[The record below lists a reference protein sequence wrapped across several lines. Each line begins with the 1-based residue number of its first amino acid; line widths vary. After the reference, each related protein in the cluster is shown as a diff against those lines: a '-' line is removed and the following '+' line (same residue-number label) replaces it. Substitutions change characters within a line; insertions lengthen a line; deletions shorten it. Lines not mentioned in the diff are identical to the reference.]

1 MPDDRLISETD
12 RRGDWML
19 STRAESAHLG
29 GNRMSDKDEA
39 NGRLHE
45 LDLYAWSKA
54 TELLLL
60 DRRIHEIDWD
70 AVGDELE
77 KSARTNDANPMREA
91 VEKLL
96 THLTIWNVSSQ
107 YHSPARR
114 SEIESARFKIDDIL
128 SRSPSLAGLIELEW
142 RSLYRRA
149 RFAATLI
156 LGEKAALHEVL
167 TSDLVLVTTDE
178 PEAETEAVAL
188 MRLSLRITRLK
199 LRVATNP
206 DDETD
211 DSDEDH
217 FAWCR
222 AQAAAARSRQFD
234 ELDPIGISE
243 EISSV
248 GTSARRT
255 VIESLAGLLDKLMA
269 WQAGQC
275 GLSLKTRIASDRARV
290 RALLWKNPSLAA
302 APELMNEAHK
312 FMVREGEWA
321 VLARESISSQLSRW
335 TLAQVVDD
343 VSITEGDSALTDAR
357 DAS

>member
-1 MPDDRLISETD
+1 
-12 RRGDWML
+12 
-19 STRAESAHLG
+19 
-29 GNRMSDKDEA
+29 MSDKDEE
-39 NGRLHE
+39 NRRLRE

-54 TELLLL
+54 TELLLV
-60 DRRIHEIDWD
+60 DRRIQEIDWD

-77 KSARTNDANPMREA
+77 KSAEVNDAKPLREA

-114 SEIESARFKIDDIL
+114 SEIESARFKLDDTL
-128 SRSPSLAGLIELEW
+128 SRSPSLARLIELEW
-142 RSLYRRA
+142 KSLYRQA
-149 RFAATLI
+149 RFAAMLI
-156 LGEKAALHEVL
+156 LGAKAALHEVL

-178 PEAETEAVAL
+178 PEAETEALAL

-206 DDETD
+206 DDEAD

-217 FAWCR
+217 YAWCR

-234 ELDPIGISE
+234 ELDPIGIAE

-248 GTSARRT
+248 GTSVRRSA
-255 VIESLAGLLDKLMA
+255 IESLAGLLDKLMA
-269 WQAGQC
+269 WQAGRRSQ
-275 GLSLKTRIASDRARV
+275 SLKKKIASDRACV
-290 RALLWKNPSLAA
+290 RALLRKNPSLAV
-302 APELMNEAHK
+302 APELVREAHK
-312 FMVREGEWA
+312 FMVIEGEWA
-321 VLARESISSQLSRW
+321 VVAREPMSLQSSRW
-335 TLAQVVDD
+335 TLAQVIDD
-343 VSITEGDSALTDAR
+343 ASITERDSTFTDAR

>member
-1 MPDDRLISETD
+1 
-12 RRGDWML
+12 ML
-19 STRAESAHLG
+19 
-29 GNRMSDKDEA
+29 DKDEE
-39 NGRLHE
+39 NRRLRE
-45 LDLYAWSKA
+45 QDLYAWSKA
-54 TELLLL
+54 TELLLV
-60 DRRIHEIDWD
+60 DRRIQEIDWD

-77 KSARTNDANPMREA
+77 KSAGMNDANPVREA

-96 THLTIWNVSSQ
+96 THLTIWNAGSQ

-114 SEIESARFKIDDIL
+114 SEIESARFKIDDTL

-149 RFAATLI
+149 RFAAMLI

-167 TSDLVLVTTDE
+167 TSDLVLVTADE
-178 PEAETEAVAL
+178 PEAETEALAL
-188 MRLSLRITRLK
+188 MRLSLRITGLK

-217 FAWCR
+217 YAWCR

-234 ELDPIGISE
+234 ELDPIGIAE

-248 GTSARRT
+248 GTSVRRA
-255 VIESLAGLLDKLMA
+255 VIESLAGLLDKVIA
-269 WQAGQC
+269 WQARRC
-275 GLSLKTRIASDRARV
+275 SLSLKIRIASDRARV
-290 RALLWKNPSLAA
+290 RALLFKNPSLAA
-302 APELMNEAHK
+302 APELMTEAHK
-312 FMVREGEWA
+312 FIVREGEWG
-321 VLARESISSQLSRW
+321 VVARESMSLQSSRW
-335 TLAQVVDD
+335 TLAEVVDD
-343 VSITEGDSALTDAR
+343 ASITERDSAFADAR

>member
-1 MPDDRLISETD
+1 
-12 RRGDWML
+12 
-19 STRAESAHLG
+19 
-29 GNRMSDKDEA
+29 MSDKDEA

-45 LDLYAWSKA
+45 GDLYAWSKA
-54 TELLLL
+54 TELVLL

-77 KSARTNDANPMREA
+77 ESAGVNDANPMREA

-96 THLTIWNVSSQ
+96 THLTIWNAGSQ

-114 SEIESARFKIDDIL
+114 SEIESARFIIDDTL
-128 SRSPSLAGLIELEW
+128 YRSPSLAGLIELEW

-149 RFAATLI
+149 RFAAMLI

-178 PEAETEAVAL
+178 PEAETEALAL

-199 LRVATNP
+199 LRAATNP

-217 FAWCR
+217 YGWCR

-234 ELDPIGISE
+234 ELDPIGIAE

-248 GTSARRT
+248 GTSVRRT
-255 VIESLAGLLDKLMA
+255 VIESLAGLVDKLMA
-269 WQAGQC
+269 WQAGRC
-275 GLSLKTRIASDRARV
+275 SLSLKTRIASDRARV
-290 RALLWKNPSLAA
+290 RALLFKNPSLAA
-302 APELMNEAHK
+302 APELMTEAHK
-312 FMVREGEWA
+312 FMVREEEWA
-321 VLARESISSQLSRW
+321 VVARAPMSSQSSRW
-335 TLAQVVDD
+335 TLAQIIDD
-343 VSITEGDSALTDAR
+343 ASITQRNSAFTDAR

>member
-1 MPDDRLISETD
+1 
-12 RRGDWML
+12 
-19 STRAESAHLG
+19 
-29 GNRMSDKDEA
+29 MSDRDEA

-45 LDLYAWSKA
+45 RDLYAWSKE
-54 TELLLL
+54 TELLLF
-60 DRRIHEIDWD
+60 DRRIREIDWE

-77 KSARTNDANPMREA
+77 KSAGVNDANPMREA

-96 THLTIWNVSSQ
+96 THLTIWNAGSQ

-114 SEIESARFKIDDIL
+114 SEIESARFKIDDTL
-128 SRSPSLAGLIELEW
+128 CQAPSLAGLIELEW

-149 RFAATLI
+149 RFAAMLI

-178 PEAETEAVAL
+178 PEAETEALAL
-188 MRLSLRITRLK
+188 MRLSLRITGLK

-217 FAWCR
+217 YAWCR

-234 ELDPIGISE
+234 ELDPIGIGE

-248 GTSARRT
+248 GTSVRRA
-255 VIESLAGLLDKLMA
+255 VIESLAGLLDNLMA
-269 WQAGQC
+269 WQAGRC
-275 GLSLKTRIASDRARV
+275 SLSLKTRIASDRARI
-290 RALLWKNPSLAA
+290 RALLFKNPSLAA
-302 APELMNEAHK
+302 APELMTEAHK
-312 FMVREGEWA
+312 FIVRDGEWA
-321 VLARESISSQLSRW
+321 VVARESMSSKSTRW
-335 TLAQVVDD
+335 TLGQVVDD
-343 VSITEGDSALTDAR
+343 ASITERDSALTDAR